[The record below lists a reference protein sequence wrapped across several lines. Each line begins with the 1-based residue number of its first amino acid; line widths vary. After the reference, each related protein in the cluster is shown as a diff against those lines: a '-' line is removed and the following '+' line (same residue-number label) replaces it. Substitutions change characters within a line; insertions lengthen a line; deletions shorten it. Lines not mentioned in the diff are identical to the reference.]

1 MQAQMLTSKFG
12 GELISFKLNGEEK
25 IHQGKDCVDEN
36 GKIYWQRHSP
46 ILFPVVGKLKKNQ
59 TIIGGRTYEMPQHG
73 FARDLEF
80 EPLTKLDNFHSYMLK
95 SNKYTLS
102 RYPYD
107 FELYATYRIDGN
119 KLTTIYKVINTG
131 ITNMPFGIGGHPAFK
146 IDLEQLKKGNYYIEF
161 EEDEEKLPFAKAEVV
176 RLMKE
181 NLDDDK
187 MIRERVKVEMNKFL
201 GEVLKNVCK
210 QLNDYP
216 YTTIEYEMLKEST
229 YPYTNITRINQ
240 EKERILLHLEAIKAD
255 CNALAMD
262 VQRTLKLKDVA
273 EEDDLSSFLAHDD
286 EETEEEE

>member
-1 MQAQMLTSKFG
+1 MS
-12 GELISFKLNGEEK
+12 EEE
-25 IHQGKDCVDEN
+25 IQ
-36 GKIYWQRHSP
+36 Q
-46 ILFPVVGKLKKNQ
+46 Q
-59 TIIGGRTYEMPQHG
+59 TE
-73 FARDLEF
+73 D
-80 EPLTKLDNFHSYMLK
+80 
-95 SNKYTLS
+95 
-102 RYPYD
+102 
-107 FELYATYRIDGN
+107 
-119 KLTTIYKVINTG
+119 
-131 ITNMPFGIGGHPAFK
+131 
-146 IDLEQLKKGNYYIEF
+146 YI

-229 YPYTNITRINQ
+229 YPYTNIERINQ

-262 VQRTLKLKDVA
+262 VQKTLKLKDVV
-273 EEDDLSSFLAHDD
+273 EEDSFTSFSAIDD
-286 EETEEEE
+286 EEEEEE